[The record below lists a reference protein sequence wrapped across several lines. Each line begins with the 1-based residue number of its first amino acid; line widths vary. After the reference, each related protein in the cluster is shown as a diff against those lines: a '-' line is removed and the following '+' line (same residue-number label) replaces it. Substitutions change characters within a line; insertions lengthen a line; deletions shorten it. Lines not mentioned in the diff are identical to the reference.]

1 MNNLINDAK
10 DEIKKI
16 IRNLNSQTACFSG
29 HRSQNLPWRFNDE
42 DERCLAV
49 KNTLRLEILKA
60 IQKNYRIFLCG
71 MAIGFDM
78 LCASTVLELKKDF
91 PDLKLIGALPCKTQE
106 KFWNAKDK
114 KIYREMLTK
123 LDAIRCI
130 YDEYIG
136 AECMIERNKYMVN
149 NSSLLIALYNN
160 ISGGTKFTVDYAK
173 KQGLEVVIIKP

>member
-1 MNNLINDAK
+1 
-10 DEIKKI
+10 
-16 IRNLNSQTACFSG
+16 
-29 HRSQNLPWRFNDE
+29 
-42 DERCLAV
+42 
-49 KNTLRLEILKA
+49 
-60 IQKNYRIFLCG
+60 
-71 MAIGFDM
+71 M